1 MARALAQPVPLRGL
15 VARFGGRLEPEAAQ
29 VSISRL
35 APLDSAE
42 PGDLSFLASARHKHA
57 AGRTRAS
64 AVIVSRELAQ
74 SVAAEA
80 VRLIADDP
88 LAHFARVARWYERE
102 VRRAAGPAS
111 IDPSATVSPGAALG
125 ARVRVGPNC
134 VIEDGAVIGDDCA
147 IGANTT
153 LGRGVRV
160 GAGSVLH
167 ASVVVYD
174 DCAIGARC
182 VVHSGTVIGS
192 DGFGFAPEN
201 GAWSKVPQLGA
212 VRIGDDVEI
221 GSNCSIDRGA
231 LEDTLIGNGCK
242 LDNLIQIAHNVRV
255 GEHTA
260 IAACVGVAG
269 SAVIGRRCMIG
280 GAAMVLGHLE
290 ICDDVVLSPGSAVT
304 SSITAPG
311 FYSGLF
317 PLMTNARWE
326 RTAAILRHLPELRRQ
341 VRTLGHPGRLARGG
355 GAGDENE
362 D

>member
-15 VARFGGRLEPEAAQ
+15 VARFGGRLEPEGAR

-35 APLDSAE
+35 APLASAE
-42 PGDLSFLASARHKHA
+42 PGDLSFLASPRHKQA
-57 AGRTRAS
+57 AARTRAS
-64 AVIVSRELAQ
+64 AVIVSPEFAQ
-74 SVAAEA
+74 SVAAGA

-102 VRRAAGPAS
+102 VRAAAAPAS
-111 IDPSATVSPGAALG
+111 IDPSAAISPGAALG

-134 VIEDGAVIGDDCA
+134 VIEDGAVIGEDCA

-167 ASVVVYD
+167 ANVVVYE
-174 DCAIGARC
+174 DCAIGERC
-182 VVHSGTVIGS
+182 IVHSGTVIGS
-192 DGFGFAPEN
+192 DGFGFALEN

-231 LEDTLIGNGCK
+231 LEDTVIGNGCK

-260 IAACVGVAG
+260 IAACAGVAG
-269 SAVIGRRCMIG
+269 SAVIGQRCTLG
-280 GAAMVLGHLE
+280 GAAVVLGHLSL
-290 ICDDVVLSPGSAVT
+290 CDDVHVSAATVISRSIRRPGTYTGMYPFDENAAWARN
-304 SSITAPG
+304 TA
-311 FYSGLF
+311 LV
-317 PLMTNARWE
+317 
-326 RTAAILRHLPELRRQ
+326 RHLAELAKRVSALETRGTRRK
-341 VRTLGHPGRLARGG
+341 RRNG
-355 GAGDENE
+355 
-362 D
+362 